1 MALMT
6 LEQVEHLTQL
16 SEAVAVARQH
26 LDQVRQT
33 SPQETMAAVQAFDA
47 ADMQWRDALRE
58 VQEHSRPTGDS
69 LSQRKRLTNGYEA
82 S

>member
-16 SEAVAVARQH
+16 SEAVEVARQH

-33 SPQETMAAVQAFDA
+33 RPQKTMAAVQAFDA

-58 VQEHSRPTGDS
+58 VQEHSRSTGDS